1 VEAAAEAQPRGLG
14 LSTLLLVIRHARA
27 GHRTQW
33 EGDDRRRPLDER
45 GRAQS
50 RKLVPELEGF
60 AIERILSSPYDRCV
74 QTVEPLAAARGLD
87 VELRE
92 ELSEERQGTE
102 GVALARELVGEPVA
116 LCVHGGL
123 SDWTFGV
130 RQKKGEI
137 LVVDAAG
144 GVVESRRV

>member
-14 LSTLLLVIRHARA
+14 LSALLLVIRHARA

-45 GRAQS
+45 GHAQS
-50 RKLVPELEGF
+50 KKLVLELEGF

-74 QTVEPLAAARGLD
+74 
-87 VELRE
+87 
-92 ELSEERQGTE
+92 
-102 GVALARELVGEPVA
+102 EPVA

-123 SDWTFGV
+123 SDWTLGV
-130 RQKKGEI
+130 RQKKAEI
-137 LVVDAAG
+137 LVVDAQG